1 MKKRLYF
8 QIVLTLM
15 RLSLTQFIFIV
26 SFVSGAYAIDGKAQ
40 EVLQQK
46 VTFHSQK
53 QNVETLLSH
62 LEKQVTARFVFSGT
76 LIQADRKVSIH
87 AEQQPLVRV
96 LEELLTPLELNYRV
110 SGKLIIITPAPKSE
124 APATNV
130 TKEAPK
136 ANHKIS
142 GRVTDAKGEPLIGT
156 TVMLSYQNMGQVT
169 DQSGTFAF
177 NNIPEGIYT
186 LSLSS
191 IGFIT
196 LKKDVA
202 VGAND
207 VQLELT
213 LQEDNLQLEQ
223 VIVTSSGSP
232 KKKIESSVAISTVNA
247 KQLSQRPPLNSTDML
262 KAIPGLSPEASGGDG
277 PGSVRVRGL
286 PGGGYVFMGVME
298 DGLPVLPTG
307 FSSIPSADQYYKVDL
322 TVKTVEAVRG
332 GHAAILLANTPG
344 ALINV
349 ISNTGTDRLSGK
361 VKVTRGLSQN
371 ANRFDF
377 NLGGP
382 LAPKLKFN
390 VGGFY
395 RADDGIRSPSYR
407 ANDGGQLKAN
417 LTYQFKP
424 NSYIRVYGKY
434 LNDKTSW
441 LVPAYYSYDGS
452 GVGKALPSF
461 DLLTQTLATRDTR
474 VSVKAPNGITYNYDL
489 ADGFHT
495 KSLAGGVEF
504 KHTTQNEWT
513 IKNNLR
519 YQKTDGSFNG
529 AIVTA
534 ASAYRSD
541 AKYYYLGGQQLVNPT
556 GYYTGQSLTA
566 TTNADKQFADN
577 LDITK
582 QIRNHALSI
591 GAGIHTYDIDML
603 TIGAAFNTEIVDK
616 PRILLVNTDQ
626 GNGFSNVT
634 ISTYRKGTTT
644 TASAWA
650 SDEVN
655 WGNWTVD
662 LGLRMDRFHIKGQR
676 LQNVAPYSNY
686 TPFDE
691 NNTYATVSLGLNYKI
706 NEQHALFARSTRTYS
721 ALTIGDYANFN
732 FDPAGVKDR
741 GVFMAEAG
749 YKVNMPKF
757 SLFSSLI
764 YASLTNI
771 SSSMLIPDT
780 KGSFITIPT
789 FASSR
794 NLSAEIEATY
804 MPKPNLNFRFVATF
818 QNSKYTNY
826 EVVAPSTAR
835 ADLAGKPFVWSGNK
849 AERIPDALLE
859 LSATYT
865 YKKTDLFASI
875 RHIGKRWSSPS
886 NVYQLGGYNELS
898 VGVDY
903 RLLKAVNLRV
913 WGDNLLN
920 SRGLTEGNVR
930 GDQFLQNGNF
940 ETGSLQIGRIILPRS
955 FWASLTYSF

>member
-1 MKKRLYF
+1 MKNRLYI
-8 QIVLTLM
+8 QIVFTLM
-15 RLSLTQFIFIV
+15 RLTLTQLFILAA
-26 SFVSGAYAIDGKAQ
+26 FVSGSYATDGRAQ
-40 EVLQQK
+40 DVLQQR

-53 QNVETLLSH
+53 YTVETLLPL
-62 LEKQVTARFVFSGT
+62 LEKQVTARFVFSAK
-76 LIQADRKVSIH
+76 LIQSDRKVSVH
-87 AEQQPLVRV
+87 AEQQPLEKV
-96 LEELLTPLELNYRV
+96 LNDVLTPLDLSYRV
-110 SGKLIIITPAPKSE
+110 SGKLIIITPSLKP
-124 APATNV
+124 APAPADEK
-130 TKEAPK
+130 KEAPK
-136 ANHKIS
+136 ATYKVS
-142 GRVTDAKGEPLIGT
+142 GRVVDAKGEALIGA
-156 TVMLSYQNMGQVT
+156 TVLLGYQNMGQVT
-169 DQSGTFAF
+169 NQSGTFTFA
-177 NNIPEGIYT
+177 NIPEGVYT
-186 LSLSS
+186 LTVSS

-196 LKKDVA
+196 LRKEVA

-207 VQLELT
+207 VQLT
-213 LQEDNLQLEQ
+213 LVMQEDNLQLEQ

-232 KKKIESSVAISTVNA
+232 KKKIESSVAVSTINA

-349 ISNTGTDRLSGK
+349 ISNTGTDQLSGK
-361 VKVTRGLSQN
+361 VKLTRGLSQN
-371 ANRFDF
+371 ATRLDF
-377 NLGGP
+377 NVGGP
-382 LAPKLKFN
+382 LAPKVKFN

-395 RADDGIRSPSYR
+395 RADDGIRPPSYR
-407 ANDGGQLKAN
+407 ANEGGQLKAN
-417 LTYQFKP
+417 LTYQFTP

-441 LVPAYYSYDGS
+441 LVPAYYSYNGS
-452 GVGKALPSF
+452 GLGEALPFF
-461 DLLTQTLATRDTR
+461 DLLTQTLATRDTQ
-474 VSVKAPNGITYNYDL
+474 VSVKAPNGNTYNYDL
-489 ADGFHT
+489 SDGFHT
-495 KSLAGGVEF
+495 KLLAGGVEF
-504 KHTTQNEWT
+504 KHTTRNEWV

-519 YQKTDGSFNG
+519 YQQTNGSFNG
-529 AIVTA
+529 TLVIA

-541 AKYYYLGGQQLVNPT
+541 VNYYYQDGQQLNKPT
-556 GYYTGQSLTA
+556 GYYTGQSLSA
-566 TTNADKQFADN
+566 TTNADKQFSDN
-577 LDITK
+577 LDIAK
-582 QIRNHALSI
+582 QVKNHSLSF

-603 TIGAAFNTEIVDK
+603 TIGAAFNTEIKDK
-616 PRILLVNTDQ
+616 PRVVLVNTNQ
-626 GNGFSNVT
+626 GNGFSNVN
-634 ISTYRKGTTT
+634 ISGYRKGITTT
-644 TASAWA
+644 TSAWA
-650 SDEVN
+650 SDEIN
-655 WGNWTVD
+655 WDRWTVD
-662 LGLRMDRFHIKGQR
+662 LGLRLDRFHIKGQR
-676 LQNVAPYSNY
+676 LQNVAPYTNY

-691 NNTYATVSLGLNYKI
+691 SNTYGTMSLGLNYKI
-706 NEQHALFARSTRTYS
+706 NEQHALFSRATRTYS

-732 FDPAGVKDR
+732 FDPSTVRDR

-749 YKVNMPKF
+749 YKVNTAKF
-757 SLFSSLI
+757 SLFSSLV
-764 YASLTNI
+764 YASLSNI

-794 NLSAEIEATY
+794 NISAEIEASYT
-804 MPKPNLNFRFVATF
+804 PKPNLNFRFVATF
-818 QNSKYTNY
+818 QNSKYTSY
-826 EVVAPSTAR
+826 EVTAPSTAR

-859 LSATYT
+859 LSGTYT
-865 YKKTDLFASI
+865 YKKMDFFASL

-886 NVYQLGGYNELS
+886 NVYQLGSYDELS
-898 VGVDY
+898 VGIDY
-903 RLLKAVNLRV
+903 RATKAIGLRI

>member
-15 RLSLTQFIFIV
+15 RLSLTQFIFIA

-53 QNVETLLSH
+53 QNVELLLSH
-62 LEKQVTARFVFSGT
+62 LEKQVTARFVFSGK

-96 LEELLTPLELNYRV
+96 LDELLTPLELNYRV
-110 SGKLIIITPAPKSE
+110 SGKLIIITPSPKPE
-124 APATNV
+124 APA

-136 ANHKIS
+136 ANHTIK
-142 GRVTDAKGEPLIGT
+142 GRVTDAKGEPMIGT

-177 NNIPEGIYT
+177 NNIPEGVYT

-223 VIVTSSGSP
+223 VIVTSNGSP

-395 RADDGIRSPSYR
+395 RADDGIRPPSYR

-452 GVGKALPSF
+452 GTGKALPSF
-461 DLLTQTLATRDTR
+461 DLLTQTLATRDTK

-519 YQKTDGSFNG
+519 YQQTDGSFNG

-541 AKYYYLGGQQLVNPT
+541 AKYYYLGGQQLISPT

-582 QIRNHALSI
+582 QIKNHALSI

-603 TIGAAFNTEIVDK
+603 TIGAAFNTEITDK

-634 ISTYRKGTTT
+634 ISGYRKGTTT
-644 TASAWA
+644 TTSAWA

-655 WGNWTVD
+655 WANWTVD
-662 LGLRMDRFHIKGQR
+662 LGLRVDRFHIIGQR

-691 NNTYATVSLGLNYKI
+691 SNTYATVSLGLNYKI
-706 NEQHALFARSTRTYS
+706 NEQHALFARSTSTYS

-741 GVFMAEAG
+741 SVFMAEAG

-818 QNSKYTNY
+818 QDSKYTNY

-859 LSATYT
+859 LSGTYT

-903 RLLKAVNLRV
+903 RLLKGINLRV